1 MNLLLADDHKLII
14 HSYKT
19 IISSSEELSEI
30 FNIIEAHSCREAYEM
45 IKAVE
50 SCNETIDIAIIDYS
64 MPVFQEENLSNGVD
78 VCKLLKDKF
87 PNCKT
92 IILTS
97 IIENLKLFDM
107 VQTVNPDGIAIK
119 IDIDNK
125 SFTELISIVLKGEK
139 FRSKNVIKQL
149 EGVWENRALVNEQNR
164 IILEYLSNGYKIKE
178 IATELAVSEIT
189 IKKRVSK
196 IKQSF
201 NLNEDENILKEVKSR
216 GYL

>member
-19 IISSSEELSEI
+19 IISSSEVLSEI

-64 MPVFQEENLSNGVD
+64 MPVFHEENLSNGVD

-97 IIENLKLFDM
+97 IIENFKLFDM
-107 VQTVNPDGIAIK
+107 VQTVNPYGIAIK
-119 IDIDNK
+119 IDIDYH
-125 SFTELISIVLKGEK
+125 SFIELILIVLRGEK

-149 EGVWENRALVNEQNR
+149 EGVWENRALVNKQNR

-189 IKKRVSK
+189 IKKR
-196 IKQSF
+196 I
-201 NLNEDENILKEVKSR
+201 
-216 GYL
+216 